1 MWFLSGSIDL
11 GLIHRSALGEFHNE
25 EENKEQIRL
34 ESLKTSEN
42 LDPALGKNTKEF
54 WQMCNFSY
62 MVAHLSLRYFSVFI
76 ALE

>member
-42 LDPALGKNTKEF
+42 LEEINCESNYLKISNNNLVFNTKKYS
-54 WQMCNFSY
+54 N
-62 MVAHLSLRYFSVFI
+62 
-76 ALE
+76 